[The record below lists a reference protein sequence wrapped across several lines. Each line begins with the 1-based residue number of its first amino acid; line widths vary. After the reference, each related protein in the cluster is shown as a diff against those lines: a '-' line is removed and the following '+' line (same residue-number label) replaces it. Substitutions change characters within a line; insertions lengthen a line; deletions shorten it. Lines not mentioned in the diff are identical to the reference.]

1 MIKNVNKFILLL
13 GSSAL
18 RLMALRIAF
27 LVFLSM
33 AQGTDSL
40 YLNLDKAIEL
50 ALKNNQSVL
59 IAKEKI
65 NERAAAIGA
74 ARGSFLPSISL
85 SGTYTR
91 LGNVQGFPMAAPLY
105 NRFTVPV
112 YDSLGNQIGNTDSIY
127 LLTGYVTDTLE
138 LAKRDNY
145 VLRGSVSQP
154 LFMWGTLI
162 NAYKIA
168 GLALDMEKESY
179 RKAVNDLKLQVAQSF
194 YQTML
199 AEKGVE
205 LIYESYNQMKKH
217 IAQIETL
224 YKSGMAANLDLLRA
238 KVQLANMKSQVI
250 RMENGSAIAKTALK
264 SLVGIDESRP
274 SIPEN
279 GYNDARTKDI
289 KEGLD
294 EDKALVLQDEFK
306 YQPFEIDLDS
316 AINIAVTDRPEI
328 INMRKTVAIA
338 NKFIAIQKAALLPKV
353 FSSFNYDYKKP
364 YQSTSDEWGTDW
376 NVTVGASMPLFAGGT
391 NLYKLKQSKVALK
404 QAKLGLDMLEN
415 GIKLDVKSNY
425 FSFEQE
431 KEILSYQ
438 DENVRTAE
446 QALQMAEQGYNS
458 GKITNLE
465 YMDTQLALTQAKFEQ
480 ISSIANYIIAR
491 AKLINALGR

>member
-27 LVFLSM
+27 LVFLNVV
-33 AQGTDSL
+33 QGADSL
-40 YLNLDKAIEL
+40 YLNLDNAIDL
-50 ALKNNQSVL
+50 ALKNNKSIL
-59 IAKEKI
+59 IAQEKVKEQVAGKGVA
-65 NERAAAIGA
+65 RAA
-74 ARGSFLPSISL
+74 FLPSISL

-91 LGNVQGFPMAAPLY
+91 LGKTQGFPMAAPLY

-127 LLTGYVTDTLE
+127 LFSGGYVTDTFE

-154 LFMWGTLI
+154 LFMWGTSI

-217 IAQIETL
+217 ILEIETL
-224 YKSGMAANLDLLRA
+224 YKSGMVANLDLLRA
-238 KVQLANMKSQVI
+238 KVQLVNMKSQVI

-264 SLVGIDESRP
+264 SLVGIDE
-274 SIPEN
+274 
-279 GYNDARTKDI
+279 
-289 KEGLD
+289 
-294 EDKALVLQDEFK
+294 DKALVLQDEFK

-316 AINIAVTDRPEI
+316 AINIAITDRPEI
-328 INMRKTVAIA
+328 INMQKTVAIA

-376 NVTVGASMPLFAGGT
+376 NVTVGASMPLFTGGA
-391 NLYKLKQSKVALK
+391 NIYKIKQTKAQLK

>member
-127 LLTGYVTDTLE
+127 LLTGYVTDTFE

-162 NAYKIA
+162 NAYKIT

-217 IAQIETL
+217 ILEIETL
-224 YKSGMAANLDLLRA
+224 YKSGMVANLDLLRA

-264 SLVGIDESRP
+264 SLVGIDE
-274 SIPEN
+274 
-279 GYNDARTKDI
+279 
-289 KEGLD
+289 
-294 EDKALVLQDEFK
+294 DKALVLQDEFK

-316 AINIAVTDRPEI
+316 AINIAITDRPEI
-328 INMRKTVAIA
+328 INMQKTVAIA

-376 NVTVGASMPLFAGGT
+376 NVTVGASMPLFTGGA
-391 NLYKLKQSKVALK
+391 NIYKIKQTKAQLK

-491 AKLINALGR
+491 AKLINALGK